1 MKRVL
6 VVDDHAVVRYGLKLA
21 IEAHGYEVVALAGSV
36 SEARAFMA
44 HTNPEILIV
53 DINLPDGSGF
63 ELISWARKLS
73 ASLVILV
80 LTLNEGFDYIS
91 ASQKAG
97 ANAFIV
103 KDAPLSELI
112 AAINFAVSSPKSFSS
127 QYIGKSLIG
136 AGLTAREIDVLH
148 SLNKGL
154 SNTAIA
160 AQLFISISTVK
171 THVSSILRKLGAD
184 NRIQALRTARE
195 YGLLIEQEFK
205 LT

>member
-21 IEAHGYEVVALAGSV
+21 IEAHGYEVVALAGSI

-112 AAINFAVSSPKSFSS
+112 AAIDFAVSSPKSFSS